1 MKNRWLN
8 LLFFLLIVLIVSM
21 MWHLFVFAKTTAAA
35 SLIINILKPLN
46 ILLFVILFF
55 VLSRNL
61 IKLYLGRKGKVPGS
75 RLSTRLILAILPLTL
90 IPSLLLFILATRF
103 VDDILFNQVIDPN
116 MAQIIENSDRLNGEY
131 LEDLRR
137 LHLGHAKAL
146 LKLGLNQSE
155 LVGYLDRHGLQ
166 GVELFENGTHLLSA
180 FASDFPAEA
189 TARVRETVNRAD
201 NDEPALY
208 DDGFFILRFSF
219 ESGQRGARFVFS
231 KKSPFTERFLFIRD
245 SFTFLKHARKKTE
258 KLKGLNQG
266 ILLVTTLGL
275 IFGGVWTGLIFS
287 RKFMHAF
294 NVLIAGAKQVAEGN
308 LETRIELKTGDE
320 IEEVVGAFNS
330 MTRTLKNNRREL
342 EQKAGDLARVNTALS
357 GQIQYNRTIL
367 QEINAGILSTD
378 SEDRIQTFNPAAKR
392 ILNLTEPPG
401 YTVLLDLL
409 DAKRHRPLIEH
420 WQDFKRQG
428 SSGSFRQLDFPDAD
442 ERQTLH
448 VASAIVPLL
457 DEDEPFGSLIVLEDL
472 TQLFHAQKLAAWR
485 EVAKRVAHEIKNPLT
500 PIQLSMQRIHRKA
513 RNHAPDLE
521 TAIESAVE
529 TVMSETALLKNLV
542 DEFSTF
548 AKLPSPLKIDT
559 DMGELVKS
567 VCNSYKPVFPEI
579 EIQASLGSG
588 HHMLLCDPSQMR
600 QVLANLINNAVQAS
614 KKGGRVVVDV
624 TTQQGFCRLS
634 VADEGVGIPAS
645 QREQVF
651 LPYYSRSPK
660 GTGLGLAIVKRIVE
674 DHGGTVGIAANE
686 PRGTRFMIS
695 LPHH

>member
-8 LLFFLLIVLIVSM
+8 LLFFLLIVLIASL

-103 VDDILFNQVIDPN
+103 VDDILFNQIIDPN
-116 MAQIIENSDRLNGEY
+116 MAQIIENSDQLSEEY
-131 LEDLRR
+131 LDDLRR
-137 LHLGHAKAL
+137 LHLGHGEAL
-146 LKLGLNQSE
+146 LDLETDEIAIEAYLNQ
-155 LVGYLDRHGLQ
+155 HGLQ
-166 GVELFENGTHLLSA
+166 AVELLENENLV
-180 FASDFPAEA
+180 
-189 TARVRETVNRAD
+189 ARVFATNFPEAD
-201 NDEPALY
+201 ASRVRQTADLAGNAEPLLF
-208 DDGFFILRFSF
+208 DDGFFIMRFHH
-219 ESGQRGARFVFS
+219 EDGQRRIRFVFT
-231 KKSPFTERFLFIRD
+231 KQLPFTERYLFIRD

-294 NVLIAGAKQVAEGN
+294 NVLISGAKQVAEGN
-308 LETRIELKTGDE
+308 LETRIKLKTGDE
-320 IEEVVGAFNS
+320 IEEVVSAFNS
-330 MTRTLKNNRREL
+330 MTATLQNNRHEL
-342 EQKAGDLARVNTALS
+342 ERKAVDLARVNTALS
-357 GQIQYNRTIL
+357 GQMQYNRTIL

-392 ILNLTEPPG
+392 ILNLDEPPRD
-401 YTVLLDLL
+401 TVLLDLL
-409 DAKRHRPLIEH
+409 DGKRHRPLIEH
-420 WQDFKRQG
+420 WTDFKQNG
-428 SSGSFRQLDFPDAD
+428 AANSFRQLDFPHAD
-442 ERQTLH
+442 ERQTIH
-448 VASAIVPLL
+448 VACTIVPLL
-457 DEDEPFGSLIVLEDL
+457 NEGESFGSLIVLEDL
-472 TQLFHAQKLAAWR
+472 TQLFNAQKLAAWR

-513 RNHAPDLE
+513 QNKAPDLE
-521 TAIESAVE
+521 AAIASAVE
-529 TVMSETALLKNLV
+529 TVMSETALLKKLV

-548 AKLPSPLKIDT
+548 AKLPSPVKSETNL
-559 DMGELVKS
+559 GELVKS
-567 VCNSYKPVFPEI
+567 VCHSYEPVFPEI
-579 EIQASLGSG
+579 RIRAKIGEDPQMLWCDAS
-588 HHMLLCDPSQMR
+588 QIR
-600 QVLANLINNAVQAS
+600 QVLANLIHNAVQAS
-614 KKGGRVVVDV
+614 KKGDDVVVGVETLEDR
-624 TTQQGFCRLS
+624 CLLS
-634 VADEGVGIPAS
+634 VTDEGVGIPES

-674 DHGGTVGIAANE
+674 DHGGTVRISANE
-686 PRGTRFMIS
+686 PRGARFTIS
-695 LPHH
+695 LPRH